1 MKKLVAFI
9 VEEHSPTYLRALNDE
24 ELDLILRRN
33 AERGLPGRIG
43 SLDCSH
49 WEWRN
54 CPKGMAGIHQNRK
67 AKRSIIME
75 TVCDEDLWIWHL
87 FVGCPGSMNDL
98 NVMYQSPLYHDVT
111 SGAWPPRDKP
121 FTVNGRT
128 RTLLCYLVDGIYP
141 HYPCFICAYPN
152 TDTPKKKVFNRLQ
165 EAIRKDAERLYGV
178 LNSRFHVAP
187 HRARYATITAVI
199 EVAKAIAI
207 LHNMVTEIRRGGY
220 VSRSR
225 SRMYA
230 EAAMGGTGSGAC
242 GAGTGAGVGQPG
254 ADNGGSGEG
263 GAGPVAPV
271 LATPVGPVA
280 PVGPAAPDGA
290 MAAAPA
296 GPHFLPPVVQ
306 PLGQMAPNAYVRAMR
321 AWRELRNE
329 SEHVALR
336 NDLAEHVYQERAVY
350 LEPYL

>member
-9 VEEHSPTYLRALNDE
+9 VEEHSPTYQRAINDE

-33 AERGLPGRIG
+33 AERGLPGCIG

-128 RTLLCYLVDGIYP
+128 RTLLYYLVDGIYP
-141 HYPCFICAYPN
+141 HYPCFICAHPN
-152 TDTPKKKVFNRLQ
+152 TDTPKKKVFNRPQ
-165 EAIRKDAERLYGV
+165 EAI
-178 LNSRFHVAP
+178 
-187 HRARYATITAVI
+187 
-199 EVAKAIAI
+199 
-207 LHNMVTEIRRGGY
+207 
-220 VSRSR
+220 
-225 SRMYA
+225 
-230 EAAMGGTGSGAC
+230 
-242 GAGTGAGVGQPG
+242 
-254 ADNGGSGEG
+254 
-263 GAGPVAPV
+263 
-271 LATPVGPVA
+271 
-280 PVGPAAPDGA
+280 
-290 MAAAPA
+290 
-296 GPHFLPPVVQ
+296 
-306 PLGQMAPNAYVRAMR
+306 
-321 AWRELRNE
+321 
-329 SEHVALR
+329 
-336 NDLAEHVYQERAVY
+336 
-350 LEPYL
+350 

>member
-1 MKKLVAFI
+1 MEDPLPLDVDTLLADHEDLDIEAAVAAHTAAVQKWRRRSRASMVGKPPRYRGSVPGRRPNKPRDFARATDRDEEYCRLKNSTIGVAVKKLVAFI

-207 LHNMVTEIRRGGY
+207 LHNMVTEIRRGG
-220 VSRSR
+220 
-225 SRMYA
+225 
-230 EAAMGGTGSGAC
+230 GG
-242 GAGTGAGVGQPG
+242 
-254 ADNGGSGEG
+254 
-263 GAGPVAPV
+263 
-271 LATPVGPVA
+271 
-280 PVGPAAPDGA
+280 
-290 MAAAPA
+290 
-296 GPHFLPPVVQ
+296 
-306 PLGQMAPNAYVRAMR
+306 
-321 AWRELRNE
+321 
-329 SEHVALR
+329 
-336 NDLAEHVYQERAVY
+336 
-350 LEPYL
+350 